1 MRISD
6 WGSDVCSSDLL
17 PTVVMDDIDAFV
29 WAKLGAAGT
38 MSSISAL
45 TRLRIGPNSD
55 SPAGVRLIERMM
67 GEIVAVAQAR
77 GIAIDLE
84 TVRERAFGTYR
95 RVPNHIPSMAAD
107 LRAGR
112 RTEVDCL
119 SGAVAPEGA
128 RLGVPTP
135 MCAIL
140 TDMIALVENHP
151 GQSIW

>member
-1 MRISD
+1 
-6 WGSDVCSSDLL
+6 
-17 PTVVMDDIDAFV
+17 
-29 WAKLGAAGT
+29 

-95 RVPNHIPSMAAD
+95 SVPNHIPSMAAD
-107 LRAGR
+107 LRPGR
-112 RTEVDCL
+112 RTDVECL
-119 SGAVAPEGA
+119 SGAAAREGT

-135 MCAIL
+135 LRSEDGRAGKECAS
-140 TDMIALVENHP
+140 T
-151 GQSIW
+151 

>member
-1 MRISD
+1 MRISY
-6 WGSDVCSSDLL
+6 WSSDVCSSDL

-67 GEIVAVAQAR
+67 GEIVAVAPAR

-84 TVRERAFGTYR
+84 TERERACGTYR
-95 RVPNHIPSMAAD
+95 SLQNPIPSLATD
-107 LRAGR
+107 QNGKTPGR
-112 RTEVDCL
+112 E
-119 SGAVAPEGA
+119 
-128 RLGVPTP
+128 
-135 MCAIL
+135 
-140 TDMIALVENHP
+140 
-151 GQSIW
+151 

>member
-1 MRISD
+1 
-6 WGSDVCSSDLL
+6 
-17 PTVVMDDIDAFV
+17 MDDIDAFV

-95 RVPNHIPSMAAD
+95 SVQNHIPSIAAD
-107 LRAGR
+107 MRAGR
-112 RTEVDCL
+112 RTAVECL
-119 SGAVAPEGA
+119 SGAVARAGA
-128 RLGVPTP
+128 MIGVPTS
-135 MCAIL
+135 MSALL
-140 TDMIALVENHP
+140 TYLTAPAEPTPRHP
-151 GQSIW
+151 NLKPP

>member
-1 MRISD
+1 
-6 WGSDVCSSDLL
+6 
-17 PTVVMDDIDAFV
+17 MDDIDAFV

-84 TVRERAFGTYR
+84 TVRERAFGNYSN
-95 RVPNHIPSMAAD
+95 VPNHKRSEE
-107 LRAGR
+107 RSVG
-112 RTEVDCL
+112 TEWVSTCRSRWSPD
-119 SGAVAPEGA
+119 E
-128 RLGVPTP
+128 
-135 MCAIL
+135 
-140 TDMIALVENHP
+140 
-151 GQSIW
+151 